1 MRPGPKDRPEL
12 DHRASSLLDEAID
25 LVIRRQNAPES
36 AATLQ
41 AITAWRGR
49 SAEHERIWRRVTEA
63 HGLSGSAL
71 GGPAKPALTR
81 RNLLLAGAVGLG
93 AGALGTWGLPAMRL
107 RLQADQLTATAELL
121 PMAWGDG
128 TRITLG
134 PASAMATAQEG
145 GTRSIRL
152 LQGMAWFDVTP
163 DPARPLVLRLNDGVE
178 MRTAGGAF
186 EVSQDA
192 GVVNLAVARDW
203 VEVIAPSRASIAAGQ
218 WIRLDAESGRQE
230 AGSRDGAL
238 AGAWRTGTVVA
249 EAEPLQTLVA
259 RIARWLPG
267 RVVVADAAIGRA
279 RISGL
284 FDISDPERALAAAVR
299 PTGGRLRRVSGLLTV
314 ISSI

>member
-1 MRPGPKDRPEL
+1 MRPRPEDRPEL
-12 DHRASSLLDEAID
+12 DHRASRLLDEAID

-41 AITAWRGR
+41 AIAAWRGR
-49 SAEHERIWRRVTEA
+49 SADHDRIWRRVTEA

-71 GGPAKPALTR
+71 GGSAKPALTR

-93 AGALGTWGLPAMRL
+93 AGALGIWGLPAMRL

-134 PASAMATAQEG
+134 PASAMATAQQG

-152 LQGMAWFDVTP
+152 LQGMAWFDVAP
-163 DPARPLVLRLNDGVE
+163 DPVRPLVLRLNDGVE
-178 MRTAGGAF
+178 MRTAGAAF

-192 GVVNLAVARDW
+192 GVVNLAVARDS
-203 VEVIAPSRASIAAGQ
+203 VELIAPSRASIAAGQ
-218 WIRLDAESGRQE
+218 WIRLDAENGRHE
-230 AGSRDGAL
+230 TGSRDGAL

-284 FDISDPERALAAAVR
+284 FDISDPERALDAAVR

-314 ISSI
+314 ISSV